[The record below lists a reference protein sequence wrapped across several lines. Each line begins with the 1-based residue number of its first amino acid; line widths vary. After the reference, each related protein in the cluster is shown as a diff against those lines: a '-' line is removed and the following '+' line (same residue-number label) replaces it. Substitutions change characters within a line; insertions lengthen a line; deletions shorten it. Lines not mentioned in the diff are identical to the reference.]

1 MPVRKPASKPR
12 SRQRE
17 SGTDEFVSL
26 QQIMAALEVMSGGD
40 LRQIATVAE
49 AKIRE
54 KAEGEKRAL
63 KEEME
68 RRAADLGISV
78 RELFGEPAQQARRGG
93 AKSQKKPEGQGVAP
107 KYKGPNG
114 ELWSGRGRM
123 PRWMQVAQ
131 AEGKS
136 KEEFLIQHKN

>member
-1 MPVRKPASKPR
+1 MPVRKAASKPQ
-12 SRQRE
+12 SRQLE
-17 SGTDEFVSL
+17 SGANEIVSL
-26 QQIMAALEVMSGGD
+26 QQILSALDTMSVGD
-40 LRQIATVAE
+40 LRQIANVTE

-78 RELFGEPAQQARRGG
+78 RELFGEPAQPISRGRG
-93 AKSQKKPEGQGVAP
+93 KSPKKAESQGVAP
-107 KYKGPNG
+107 KYRGPDG

-123 PRWMQVAQ
+123 PKWMQAAQ
-131 AEGKS
+131 AEGRA
-136 KEEFLIQHKN
+136 KEDFLISH